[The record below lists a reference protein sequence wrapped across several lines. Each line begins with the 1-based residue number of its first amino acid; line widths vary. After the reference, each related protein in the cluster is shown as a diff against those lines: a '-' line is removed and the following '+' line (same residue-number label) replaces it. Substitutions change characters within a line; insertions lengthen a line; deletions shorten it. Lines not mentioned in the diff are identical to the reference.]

1 MHRPVGLALVVGSLL
16 VALLLRADILGQRE
30 LLDSDVPEHM
40 QETRKTPRLALV
52 AALLLT

>member
-40 QETRKTPRLALV
+40 QEARKTPLLALV
-52 AALLLT
+52 AALLLM

>member
-30 LLDSDVPEHM
+30 LLDSYVPEHM
-40 QETRKTPRLALV
+40 QEARKTPRLALV
-52 AALLLT
+52 AALLLI